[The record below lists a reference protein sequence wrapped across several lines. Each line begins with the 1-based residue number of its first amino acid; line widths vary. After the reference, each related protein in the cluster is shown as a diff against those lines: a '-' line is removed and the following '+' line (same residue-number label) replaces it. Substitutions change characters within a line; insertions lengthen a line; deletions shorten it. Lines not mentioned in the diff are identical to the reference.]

1 MAKLTRRQ
9 LKGFNDILRRLKIA
23 EEYFKDE
30 NSCGGTYHL
39 PDSRLPDGL
48 GNSYTINNKGF
59 LEHADV
65 PAVIDISSI
74 RGNPPIQQLFN
85 ATRLLEEFL
94 ENELNAGK
102 ESK

>member
-1 MAKLTRRQ
+1 V
-9 LKGFNDILRRLKIA
+9 
-23 EEYFKDE
+23 
-30 NSCGGTYHL
+30 
-39 PDSRLPDGL
+39 
-48 GNSYTINNKGF
+48 NSYTINNKGF

>member
-1 MAKLTRRQ
+1 MAKLTRKQ
-9 LKGFNDILRRLKIA
+9 SKYFNDILRRLKMA
-23 EEYFKDE
+23 EDYLKDE
-30 NSCGGTYHL
+30 TRCGGTYHL

-48 GNSYTINNKGF
+48 GNSYTINNKLF

-85 ATRLLEEFL
+85 AVRLLEDFL
-94 ENELNAGK
+94 KDEINTDKENK
-102 ESK
+102 